1 MFQPYLNMNMVTLF
15 SRTNHGEIFQQQ
27 FGALKIEIEQ
37 LDANRFLNTSP
48 DDLEKYFVKKYSL
61 ETPKLRRD
69 EMVADER
76 EIMTLSKTAPD
87 TIIKHSGLNSS
98 LFSDIVP
105 GQRIEIEIPF
115 DGESKLFYAQASTD
129 SSTFP
134 RAQVKE
140 QSLLLIFEIPSNSQ
154 QDILSDTNRTLDKI
168 ERYLDWTRNDVNEF
182 NTTLSRTINSLIEG
196 RRQRIFANQQRVAS
210 LGIPIKIRTDAP
222 KTYAVPSIKRKI
234 APKLPTA
241 STLPYEPEP
250 VLEMEHYEHVLNVIQ
265 NMAQVMERSPSVFVG
280 IKEEDLRVHFL
291 VQLNGQF
298 EGRATGETFNMNG
311 KTDILLRENDRNV
324 FIAECKVWDGP
335 SLYQKT
341 IDQLLGYT
349 AWRDT
354 KTAILIFNHDRT
366 MDTVLKSVK
375 AETEKHANYKRTLL
389 DWKHET
395 GFRYVFHQNGDK
407 NRELTLTVLVFDI
420 PSIKKLSSV

>member
-1 MFQPYLNMNMVTLF
+1 MFQPNDNMDMLF
-15 SRTNHGEIFQQQ
+15 SGITLRRIFQQQ
-27 FGALKIEIEQ
+27 FNALETEIEQ

-48 DDLEKYFVKKYSL
+48 SDLEKYFVEKYSL

-69 EMVADER
+69 EMVIVDNR
-76 EIMTLSKTAPD
+76 EIKLSIVHETNEILNRQLGRAPSP
-87 TIIKHSGLNSS
+87 TI
-98 LFSDIVP
+98 P

-115 DGESKLFYAQASTD
+115 DGESKLFYAAPSNE
-129 SSTFP
+129 FLP
-134 RAQVKE
+134 NPPFAQVKG
-140 QSLLLIFEIPSNSQ
+140 QLLLLIFEISYNSQ
-154 QDILSDTNRTLDKI
+154 KDIRSDIDSTLNQI
-168 ERYLDWTRNDVNEF
+168 ERYLDWTRKDINEF
-182 NTTLSRTINSLIEG
+182 NASLLPKINSTIEG
-196 RRQRIFANQQRVAS
+196 RRQRILTNQRRVAS
-210 LGIPIKIRTDAP
+210 LGIPLKNRTDAP

-234 APKLPTA
+234 APKLPIA

-250 VLEMEHYEHVLNVIQ
+250 VLEMAHYEHVLKIIQ
-265 NMAQVMERSPSVFVG
+265 SMTQVMERSPSAFETM
-280 IKEEDLRVHFL
+280 KEENLRQHFL

-298 EGRATGETFNMNG
+298 EGKATGETFNTNG

-324 FIAECKVWDGP
+324 FIAECKFWKGANQ
-335 SLYQKT
+335 YQKT

-354 KTAILIFNHDRT
+354 KTAILIFNRNTT
-366 MDTVLKSVK
+366 MTTVLDSVK

-407 NRELTLTVLVFDI
+407 NRELILTVLVFDI